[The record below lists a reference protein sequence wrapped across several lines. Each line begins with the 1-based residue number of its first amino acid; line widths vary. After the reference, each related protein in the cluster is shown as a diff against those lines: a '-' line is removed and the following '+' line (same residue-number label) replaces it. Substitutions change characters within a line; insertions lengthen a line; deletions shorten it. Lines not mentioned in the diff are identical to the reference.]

1 MARVNKKKLKRQ
13 LKEKP
18 VTLTRKEVDKL
29 KSDATSKAVEIVKL
43 FPIWILRDKYGFGK
57 KRITEFAEHYNEL
70 WDAYNKGYITLEDI
84 TNQLE
89 LETGLEYKD
98 VADG

>member
-1 MARVNKKKLKRQ
+1 MVRVNKKKLKKQ

-18 VTLTRKEVDKL
+18 N
-29 KSDATSKAVEIVKL
+29 
-43 FPIWILRDKYGFGK
+43 
-57 KRITEFAEHYNEL
+57 NEL

-89 LETGLEYKD
+89 LETGLEYRD
-98 VADG
+98 VTDG

>member
-29 KSDATSKAVEIVKL
+29 KGDATSKAVEIVKL